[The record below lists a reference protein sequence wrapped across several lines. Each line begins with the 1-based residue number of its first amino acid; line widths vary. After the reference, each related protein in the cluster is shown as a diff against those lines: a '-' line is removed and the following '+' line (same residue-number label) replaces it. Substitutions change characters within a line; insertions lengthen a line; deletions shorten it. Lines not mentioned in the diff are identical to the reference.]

1 MALFRRR
8 DGEPIDVPSIHA
20 HEVTLSQRRNET
32 EAKAGEVR
40 ARIAQL
46 ETDKA
51 DAFLEG
57 RIEDGTSATTQLE
70 AARAEL
76 ATLEAIGAALL
87 EAAQAVNAERQKLD
101 MQTRIAECKAAR
113 DEIAERCRQVIT
125 DLPIVIAEAQQ
136 LARQAQ
142 SLDQEYRDAEGEMR
156 TLQHNLA
163 HFGQAQYDALPR
175 YGVSSPIAAEWNRHP
190 EYQALAN
197 GNWFT
202 GVVGG
207 PQ

>member
-1 MALFRRR
+1 MPLFRRS
-8 DGEPIDVPSIHA
+8 GEPAAIQDVHS

-32 EAKAGEVR
+32 ETKAGEVR

-46 ETDKA
+46 ETDKG

-57 RIEDGTSATTQLE
+57 RVDDGTSATTALE

-76 ATLEAIGAALL
+76 ATLEAVAAALL

-101 MQTRIAECKAAR
+101 MQTRIEECKQAR
-113 DEIAERCRQVIT
+113 NDATARARQVMV
-125 DLPIVIAEAQQ
+125 DLPIVVAECQQ
-136 LARQAQ
+136 LARTAIA
-142 SLDQEYRDAEGEMR
+142 LEQESQEAEREMKI
-156 TLQHNLA
+156 LQYQLA
-163 HFGQAQYDALPR
+163 HFGEPQYSVPR
-175 YGVSSPIAAEWNRHP
+175 FAVSSPIAAEWNRNPH
-190 EYQALAN
+190 YQALAN
-197 GNWFT
+197 GNWFV